1 MNNTVKMTIQLD
13 ENSEL
18 VHSIR
23 KKKQINI
30 PPYYLIGNGMTNY
43 KDIKSFDLTAELLM
57 LSTAARR
64 AFLDLWNR
72 IDHKKYAIEYRDIS
86 NSKASFYNGINELI
100 KANIIIRIQQN
111 TYMINPWGLIHYN
124 EEQREL
130 RQNIWINNGGKKP

>member
-13 ENSEL
+13 ADSEL

-23 KKKQINI
+23 RKKQVDI
-30 PPYYLIGNGMTNY
+30 PSYYLIGNGMTNY
-43 KDIKSFDLTAELLM
+43 KNTKSFDLTAELLM

-64 AFLDLWNR
+64 AFLDIWNR
-72 IDHKKYAIEYRDIS
+72 VNHKEYAITYKDAS
-86 NSKASFYNGINELI
+86 NSKASFYSGVNELI
-100 KANIIIRIQQN
+100 KNNIIIRIQQN
-111 TYMINPWGLIHYN
+111 TYMINPWGLIHYD